1 MLRVQRTKRHLRGLG
16 ENFLAKAAQVNQT
29 HARDDLMRAALQLF
43 EHLLRL
49 RATGRFAKQLRAR
62 VNECVRAKHEGIRN
76 LFRNRARLAI
86 GVELT
91 KLARGQFF
99 TVHLRHIARHN
110 AKLQSHL
117 TQ

>member
-1 MLRVQRTKRHLRGLG
+1 
-16 ENFLAKAAQVNQT
+16 
-29 HARDDLMRAALQLF
+29 MRAALQLF

-49 RATGRFAKQLRAR
+49 RPTGRFAKQLCAR

-76 LFRNRARLAI
+76 PFRNRARLAI

-91 KLARGQFF
+91 KLARGQLFAM
-99 TVHLRHIARHN
+99 HLRDIARHN

-117 TQ
+117 TQYFRAAWRARSKDQAWQVHSTIDRARVSVNR